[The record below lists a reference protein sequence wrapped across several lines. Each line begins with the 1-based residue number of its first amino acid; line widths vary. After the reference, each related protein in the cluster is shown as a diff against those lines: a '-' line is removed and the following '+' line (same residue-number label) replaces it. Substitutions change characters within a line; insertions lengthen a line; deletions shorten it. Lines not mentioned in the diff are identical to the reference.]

1 MNADITEKEK
11 EEEEEENMEAEE
23 MIRETTERP
32 AKKGRKSRNEMKKI
46 DKEWKQFVRKNKG
59 KFMELKL
66 ECEQRFGRS
75 RAMVGKYLKGCN
87 SSRFIRKVDAITL
100 NIASMTPY
108 IWDRVNITRV
118 SGSYLYLFS
127 SVVSLMKA

>member
-1 MNADITEKEK
+1 MEKLRQMNAEITEKEK

-75 RAMVGKYLKGCN
+75 RAMVGKYLKGCD
-87 SSRFIRKVDAITL
+87 SLIRMVDAISPDF
-100 NIASMTPY
+100 ASMTPY
-108 IWDRVNITRV
+108 IPDRVNITNV
-118 SGSYLYLFS
+118 LGTLFIF
-127 SVVSLMKA
+127 

>member
-1 MNADITEKEK
+1 MEKLRQMNAEITEKEK

-32 AKKGRKSRNEMKKI
+32 AKKGRKSWNEMKKI

-75 RAMVGKYLKGCN
+75 RAMVGKYLKGCD
-87 SSRFIRKVDAITL
+87 SSRFDQKGKCNNTQYCIYDAL
-100 NIASMTPY
+100 HL
-108 IWDRVNITRV
+108 
-118 SGSYLYLFS
+118 G
-127 SVVSLMKA
+127 

>member
-1 MNADITEKEK
+1 MNAEITEKEK

-32 AKKGRKSRNEMKKI
+32 VKKGRKSRNEMKKI

-75 RAMVGKYLKGCN
+75 RAMVGKYLKGCD
-87 SSRFIRKVDAITL
+87 SSRFDQNGRC
-100 NIASMTPY
+100 
-108 IWDRVNITRV
+108 NITRFCK
-118 SGSYLYLFS
+118 YDALY
-127 SVVSLMKA
+127 SV

>member
-1 MNADITEKEK
+1 MSFINNPLANMEKLRQMNAEITEKEK

-32 AKKGRKSRNEMKKI
+32 VKKGRKSRNEMKKI

-75 RAMVGKYLKGCN
+75 RAMVGKYILKGFDKMCK
-87 SSRFIRKVDAITL
+87 S
-100 NIASMTPY
+100 NIPTPNNPILQESKAVFASNYVT
-108 IWDRVNITRV
+108 N
-118 SGSYLYLFS
+118 
-127 SVVSLMKA
+127 